1 MDNLAIHDDAED
13 DTWEAEAGGT
23 DMDRR
28 FGTGARTMDG
38 GMAGGSM
45 MGHEEG
51 GDGGFDGAGGGG
63 GGFGGGGYE
72 EVGGDDM
79 DEEDMS
85 DL

>member
-51 GDGGFDGAGGGG
+51 GDGGF
-63 GGFGGGGYE
+63 GGGGYE